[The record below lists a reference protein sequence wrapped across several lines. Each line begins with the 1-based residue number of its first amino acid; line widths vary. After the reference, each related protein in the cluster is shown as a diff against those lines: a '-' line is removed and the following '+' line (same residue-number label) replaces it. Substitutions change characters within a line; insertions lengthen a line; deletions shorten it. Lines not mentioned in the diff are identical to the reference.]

1 MVDYNL
7 FNETIKTVPRGYYE
21 TTEDNTENNPA
32 VFEPVSTTAPQ
43 QGGNSPVSVNVS
55 VSPEFVI
62 NGTEGQS
69 EADIMAIIKK
79 NMKSMADELGG
90 EIAERLERV
99 FENMPTVR
107 GVAHGTG
114 YYHTAFRSRRKPFF
128 YIPSKSGNDKRYTG
142 GKVPVI

>member
-1 MVDYNL
+1 MVSSLASY
-7 FNETIKTVPRGYYE
+7 IRVQSVPLPSSRS
-21 TTEDNTENNPA
+21 A
-32 VFEPVSTTAPQ
+32 IAH
-43 QGGNSPVSVNVS
+43 S

-107 GVAHGTG
+107 EA
-114 YYHTAFRSRRKPFF
+114 
-128 YIPSKSGNDKRYTG
+128 
-142 GKVPVI
+142 